1 MLPPVAASVVL
12 TGGIGSGKSTVAR
25 MLAELGAAL
34 VDADAIVHEL
44 QAPGMPLVAEI
55 AAAFPGVV
63 DEAGVLDREG
73 LGRRVFADAE
83 ARARLNALVH
93 PAVGAEMGRR
103 VARAHA
109 SGAPLVVLDVPLW
122 FETRPAGPRP
132 GDPPVIV
139 VWVPESMQLERQ
151 MARDEREREE
161 ALRRLRAQLPLD
173 EKRRRADFVI
183 DNQGSLEETRMQVE
197 RLFRQLVGAAPAAAA
212 GDASGEGGARC

>member
-1 MLPPVAASVVL
+1 VAPSVVL

-25 MLAELGAAL
+25 MLEGLGAAV

-44 QAPGMPLVAEI
+44 EAPGTPLVAEI

-63 DEAGVLDREG
+63 DAAGVLDREA
-73 LGRRVFADAE
+73 LGRRVFADAA
-83 ARARLNALVH
+83 ARARLNAIVH
-93 PAVGAEMGRR
+93 PAVGAEMARR

-122 FETRPAGPRP
+122 FETRPTGPRP

-139 VWVPESMQLERQ
+139 VWVPEPVALERQ

-173 EKRRRADFVI
+173 EKRRRADHVI
-183 DNQGSLEETRMQVE
+183 DNQGTLAETRTQVE
-197 RLFRQLVGAAPAAAA
+197 KLFAELTGATCAAAPKGRAA
-212 GDASGEGGARC
+212 C